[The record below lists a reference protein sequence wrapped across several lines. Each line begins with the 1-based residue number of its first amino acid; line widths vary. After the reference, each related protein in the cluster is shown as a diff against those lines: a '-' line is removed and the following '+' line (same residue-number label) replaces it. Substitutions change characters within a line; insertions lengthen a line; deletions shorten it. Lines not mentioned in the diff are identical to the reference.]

1 MNAQQRILPYTSVF
15 IKLLKGPVEYVEKS
29 TWEKL
34 IQYKVELTSFILQ
47 LGLALVLDEQDGYAY
62 IKHYPFEEDEN
73 PVSWI
78 QRRALT
84 YEESVMLV
92 LLREMMAEFEVGEA
106 TNRELIKKRRE
117 IKEYAELF
125 FKENASRVKFLKEI
139 DRLIDKAEENGFLD
153 KTETSELADEQKFRI
168 KKIIKAKVSS
178 EELDH
183 FYQQLVRHKET
194 SEAIESIPDLSGQE
208 L

>member
-1 MNAQQRILPYTSVF
+1 MNMQIPTKILPFTSVF

-34 IQYKVELTSFILQ
+34 LQYKAELTTFLLQ
-47 LGLALVLDEQDGYAY
+47 LGLTLILDEQDGYAY
-62 IKHYPFEEDEN
+62 IRHTITEEEDN
-73 PVSWI
+73 TVTWV
-78 QRRALT
+78 QRRSLT

-92 LLREMMAEFEVGEA
+92 LLREMMAEFEVSEA
-106 TNRELIKKRRE
+106 TTRELIKKRRE

-153 KTETSELADEQKFRI
+153 KTENHDIADEQKFRI
-168 KKIIKAKVSS
+168 KKIIKARVSS
-178 EELDH
+178 EELDQ
-183 FYQQLVRHKET
+183 FYQQLQQYKE
-194 SEAIESIPDLSGQE
+194 ARDLARAAQQS
-208 L
+208 